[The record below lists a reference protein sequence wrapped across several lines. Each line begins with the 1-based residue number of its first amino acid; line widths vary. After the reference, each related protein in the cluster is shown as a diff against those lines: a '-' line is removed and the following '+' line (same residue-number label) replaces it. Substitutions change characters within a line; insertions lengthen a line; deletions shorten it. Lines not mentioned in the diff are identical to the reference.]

1 MKRLGIYP
9 RWETEDQL
17 LSGIEKS
24 WEQLRQNIWEPRRRD
39 LESYARDEN
48 PFTDVSGTSPAKY
61 LSHGLVRHWSALRR
75 KNPKP

>member
-24 WEQLRQNIWEPRRRD
+24 WEQLRQDIWELRWRD
-39 LESYARDEN
+39 LEAYARGVN

-61 LSHGLVRHWSALRR
+61 LSHAILMKTRLIL
-75 KNPKP
+75 